1 MLFLPSNS
9 GAAAR
14 VVTLTS
20 DKPEGVTIMGSQTGN
35 TRSFRLA
42 IGALAVS
49 SLIIVTGWLGTTTVF
64 AKEHAARTMAGEW
77 ILGVAPGEAL
87 RVIGVSNPW
96 ARRTDGA
103 TMRFRVIGSD
113 GTTLYESDPMRIA
126 HGSMGFTDVPRHEI
140 AARGDPVNGRLQAR
154 VVFYVELRP
163 GSGKA
168 DFTPM
173 AEIFDLAT
181 GSTRQRTGPI
191 IDVLYSAA
199 GNSADG
205 IY

>member
-1 MLFLPSNS
+1 VLIWLA
-9 GAAAR
+9 GAAENAGSSKAATDNR
-14 VVTLTS
+14 
-20 DKPEGVTIMGSQTGN
+20 EGRIMGRHLVN
-35 TRSFRLA
+35 TFSIRLA

-49 SLIIVTGWLGTTTVF
+49 GLVLAAVWVSSTPAS
-64 AKEHAARTMAGEW
+64 AKGHAARTMAGEW
-77 ILGVAPGEAL
+77 NLGVAPGEAL

-113 GTTLYESDPMRIA
+113 GTTLFESEPLRIA

-140 AARGDPVNGRLQAR
+140 AERGDPANGRLQAR
-154 VVFYVELRP
+154 IVFHVELEP

-173 AEIFDLAT
+173 AEVFDLAT

-199 GNSADG
+199 GNSAD
-205 IY
+205 Y